1 MAITNVILNNVVR
14 PVVYGRTVHIHPAVV
29 LIALP
34 AGATVAGVVG
44 LFVAVPVVAFI
55 TAVAGALIAVI
66 EPERTDTSLDTGLVP
81 GWLDRVAQW
90 SWRLLVGAA
99 LMVFVIAVVTQLPLV
114 VVPVVLAIVL
124 AATFLPIL
132 NVLMQRGWG
141 RNRAA
146 LAITAGAFLIIT
158 VVLAATT
165 FVLVEQ
171 LQPIAAQAS
180 AGASK
185 IASAAPAALGGV
197 ESATTEATGTLL
209 IATTSVVAGTASFVV
224 IVVLATLLTFY
235 FLRDGSRVWAALM
248 TRLAPWRRTDVD
260 AAGTRAAGVLGGY
273 MIGTG
278 AISIFGAA
286 TQFLIMV
293 VLGLPLALP
302 LAVLS
307 FFGGFIPYIGSFIT
321 TGIAFLVTVAVGS
334 PQDIAIMGIF
344 TIVFNI
350 VQGNVVAPIV
360 YGKAVN
366 LHPAIVLMAIPAG
379 AALAG
384 IIGMFLVVPFV
395 GVVAATWRTVL
406 RVFGDEPHVADAL
419 APPSE
424 LASPAIDPVT

>member
-1 MAITNVILNNVVR
+1 MA
-14 PVVYGRTVHIHPAVV
+14 
-29 LIALP
+29 
-34 AGATVAGVVG
+34 
-44 LFVAVPVVAFI
+44 
-55 TAVAGALIAVI
+55 
-66 EPERTDTSLDTGLVP
+66 
-81 GWLDRVAQW
+81 
-90 SWRLLVGAA
+90 
-99 LMVFVIAVVTQLPLV
+99 FVITVVVQVPLV

-132 NVLMQRGWG
+132 NGLIQRGWG

-158 VVLAATT
+158 GILAATI

-171 LQPIAAQAS
+171 LQPIVAQA
-180 AGASK
+180 ATGASK
-185 IASAAPAALGGV
+185 IADTGGGALGGV
-197 ESATTEATGTLL
+197 DSTTDEATGALVK
-209 IATTSVVAGTASFVV
+209 AAASVAASTASFVV

-235 FLRDGSRVWAALM
+235 FLRDGGRVWGTLM

-278 AISIFGAA
+278 AISLFGAA
-286 TQFLIMV
+286 TQFLIMA

-334 PQDIAIMGIF
+334 PQDIAIMAIF

-350 VQGNVVAPIV
+350 VTGNVVAPIV
-360 YGKAVN
+360 YGRAVN

-384 IIGMFLVVPFV
+384 IAGMFLVVPFV

-419 APPSE
+419 APPPE
-424 LASPAIDPVT
+424 LAAPHADLPASVADPAT

>member
-1 MAITNVILNNVVR
+1 
-14 PVVYGRTVHIHPAVV
+14 
-29 LIALP
+29 
-34 AGATVAGVVG
+34 
-44 LFVAVPVVAFI
+44 
-55 TAVAGALIAVI
+55 
-66 EPERTDTSLDTGLVP
+66 
-81 GWLDRVAQW
+81 
-90 SWRLLVGAA
+90 
-99 LMVFVIAVVTQLPLV
+99 
-114 VVPVVLAIVL
+114 
-124 AATFLPIL
+124 
-132 NVLMQRGWG
+132 
-141 RNRAA
+141 
-146 LAITAGAFLIIT
+146 
-158 VVLAATT
+158 
-165 FVLVEQ
+165 
-171 LQPIAAQAS
+171 
-180 AGASK
+180 
-185 IASAAPAALGGV
+185 
-197 ESATTEATGTLL
+197 
-209 IATTSVVAGTASFVV
+209 VAGTASFVV

-235 FLRDGSRVWAALM
+235 FLRDGSRVWAILM

-278 AISIFGAA
+278 AISLFGAV

-293 VLGLPLALP
+293 VLGIPLALP

-307 FFGGFIPYIGSFIT
+307 FFGGFIPYIGSFVT

-419 APPSE
+419 APPNVLPSQAVDP
-424 LASPAIDPVT
+424 ASL